1 MSQKS
6 GDVSRRSLLF
16 GGAAVGAGTLL
27 AACTSNEKSGD
38 SGAGSQTVAGNSN
51 TEPGKPVKIG
61 FSVPAG
67 DHGWILAVTTNGKA
81 QAAKY
86 SDVTFSAVESGGN
99 DPAVQRAAVESLIQQ
114 KVDAIVFLPHEGDKL
129 EPTALKAMEAG
140 IQVINLDREFSNP
153 FAYRSLIKGDNYGM
167 GVAAGNFIAAELKKA
182 NKGPDA
188 AIAEI
193 GGIDFLP
200 LTKERSRGFKD
211 ALTKHGYQ
219 VRHQVWADFT
229 PAKGQSV
236 TANLLQSAPKLDA
249 VWNHDD
255 DQGIGVLAAMK
266 QAGRNE
272 FFMVGGAGSRNAM
285 DSIKKG
291 DTPLRA
297 TVTYSPT
304 MASSAVS
311 IARLIAQGRGM
322 GDLAEL
328 QVPKTIV
335 LASET
340 ITKENVDAYLPLGFA
355 S

>member
-1 MSQKS
+1 MSQDL
-6 GDVSRRSLLF
+6 GHLSRRGLLF
-16 GGAAVGAGTLL
+16 GGAAIGAGTLL
-27 AACTSNEKSGD
+27 TACTSNEKGDDGSGD
-38 SGAGSQTVAGNSN
+38 SQTVAGNSN
-51 TEPGKPVKIG
+51 SEPSKPVKIG

-81 QAAKY
+81 QAAKF
-86 SDVTFSAVESGGN
+86 SEVTFVPVESGGN

-140 IQVINLDREFSNP
+140 IPIINLDREFTNP
-153 FAYRSLIKGDNYGM
+153 FAYRTLIKGDNYGM

-182 NKGPDA
+182 GKTAPV
-188 AIAEI
+188 IAEI

-200 LTKERSRGFKD
+200 LTKDRSRGFKD
-211 ALTKHGYQ
+211 ALARNGLK
-219 VRHQVWADFT
+219 VNHQVWADFT
-229 PAKGQSV
+229 VAKGQSV
-236 TANLLQSAPKLDA
+236 TANLLQSAPKIDA
-249 VWNHDD
+249 IWNHDD
-255 DQGIGVLAAMK
+255 DQGLGALAAMK
-266 QAGRNE
+266 QANRSE
-272 FFMVGGAGSRNAM
+272 FILVGGAGSRNAM
-285 DSIKKG
+285 DTIKKG
-291 DTPLRA
+291 DTPLKA

-304 MASSAVS
+304 MASSAVA
-311 IARLIAQGRGM
+311 IARLVAQGRGM

-340 ITKENVDAYLPLGFA
+340 VTKENVEAYLPLGFA